1 MKIFYDHQIF
11 TLQNYGGISRYFCEL
26 MDRFSL
32 DPDIELTL
40 ALRYSRNEN
49 LCNRCSLKQYWSNR
63 SNLLCDTQIF
73 PAIQKITHIN
83 ILNRL
88 RINQRES
95 VRLLK
100 EQDYDIFHP
109 TYYDPYFLKY
119 LQKKPFVL
127 TVYDMIHELYPD
139 YLSPDDRIKIWKK
152 QLIEQAE
159 AIIAI
164 SENTKNDIIKFT
176 NVNPDRIS
184 VIYLGNPF
192 EFVNHPD
199 KVKNNIE
206 LPIFEKNYLLFVG
219 NRTGY
224 KNFIFFIKSV
234 AELLKKYENLYVYCA
249 GGGPFTPSELKV
261 LNELNIL
268 SKVRFVKINDLIM
281 KHLYEN
287 AQAFVFS
294 SLYEGFG
301 LPVLEAFSCG
311 CPAILSNSSSLSEIG
326 ADAAC
331 YFDPND
337 PESLI
342 QAIEAILSDKH
353 YREILIMKGF
363 ERSKLFSWEK
373 TALNTKNV
381 YDNLLHQ

>member
-1 MKIFYDHQIF
+1 MKILYDHQIF

-26 MDRFSL
+26 MDQFSR
-32 DPDIELTL
+32 DPDIEQTL

-49 LCNRCSLKQYWSNR
+49 LCNRHSLYQYWSSR
-63 SNLLCDTQIF
+63 SKFLCDTQIF
-73 PAIQKITHIN
+73 PVIRKVTHVDV
-83 ILNRL
+83 LNRL
-88 RINQRES
+88 RVNQRES

-100 EQDYDIFHP
+100 KLDFDLFHP
-109 TYYDPYFLKY
+109 TYYDTYFS
-119 LQKKPFVL
+119 QHIQQKPFIL

-139 YLSPDDRIKIWKK
+139 YFPPNDPTKTRKK
-152 QLIEQAE
+152 KLIEQAE

-176 NVNPDRIS
+176 NVEPDRIS
-184 VIYLGNPF
+184 VVYLGNPF
-192 EFVNHPD
+192 EYLDQSHLI
-199 KVKNNIE
+199 KNN
-206 LPIFEKNYLLFVG
+206 FEHPALEKPYILFVG

-234 AELLKKYENLYVYCA
+234 AKLLKKDENLRIYCA
-249 GGGPFTPSELKV
+249 GGGPFTRPELKI
-261 LNELNIL
+261 LNELSIF
-268 SKVRFVKINDLIM
+268 SKVRFVKTNDLIM

-287 AQAFVFS
+287 AQAFIFP

-301 LPVLEAFSCG
+301 LPILEAFSCG
-311 CPAILSNSSSLSEIG
+311 CPALLSNSSSLSEVG

-342 QAIEAILSDKH
+342 QSIETVLSDDH
-353 YREILIMKGF
+353 YREILIRKGF
-363 ERSKLFSWEK
+363 ERLKLFSWEN
-373 TALNTKNV
+373 TALGTKNV
-381 YDNLLHQ
+381 YDNLLYQ